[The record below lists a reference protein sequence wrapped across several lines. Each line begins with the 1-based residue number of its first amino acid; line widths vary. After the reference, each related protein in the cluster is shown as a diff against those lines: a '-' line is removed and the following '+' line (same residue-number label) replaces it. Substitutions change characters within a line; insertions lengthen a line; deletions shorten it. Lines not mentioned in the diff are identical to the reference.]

1 MLNFLALNK
10 LNTSKRLMIWNVFP
24 LTDVNVDFPDEKS
37 VMTYVAAYY
46 HHFAKMKTV
55 EVSGSRV
62 GKVIER
68 IKENEELTT
77 EYEFSAVE
85 LLKWIKITIEK
96 LSDRTYATTLVGVQ
110 QQMLEFNQY
119 RTQEKP
125 PRCVIC
131 ETSLLKYAPAY

>member
-1 MLNFLALNK
+1 MQWF
-10 LNTSKRLMIWNVFP
+10 SSS
-24 LTDVNVDFPDEKS
+24 DVNVDFPDEKS

-55 EVSGSRV
+55 EVSGTRI

-68 IKENEELTT
+68 IKENEILIN
-77 EYEFSAVE
+77 EYEVSARD
-85 LLKWIKITIEK
+85 LLQWIEITITK
-96 LSDRTYATTLVGVQ
+96 LSDRTYANTLVGVQ

-125 PRCVIC
+125 PRYSRVPEMGMSVIVGMVTALYIIC
-131 ETSLLKYAPAY
+131 TRNRDVF

>member
-1 MLNFLALNK
+1 M
-10 LNTSKRLMIWNVFP
+10 
-24 LTDVNVDFPDEKS
+24 NVDFPDEKS

-131 ETSLLKYAPAY
+131 ETSLLKYVPAY